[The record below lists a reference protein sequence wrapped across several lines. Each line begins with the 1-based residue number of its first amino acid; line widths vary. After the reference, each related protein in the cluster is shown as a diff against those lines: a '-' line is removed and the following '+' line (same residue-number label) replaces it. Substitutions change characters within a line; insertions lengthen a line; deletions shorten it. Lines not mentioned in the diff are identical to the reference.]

1 MGSDDAK
8 REDATK
14 LELAVGENIMLRA
27 WRDADAGAAWKLIN
41 AERDRLGQWMSW
53 VDRMR
58 DVADVA
64 AFIAA
69 SRRALAAGTGCDL
82 ALTVG
87 GTVVGG
93 VGLYNIVG
101 SRGTLGYWLS
111 GSWQRLGIMTKAA
124 RAVVARGFGQLHLD
138 RIEIWTIAE
147 DSRGRAL
154 AARLG
159 FVEEGTLRRRTH
171 HRGNSHD
178 RVVHG
183 MLRDEFL

>member
-1 MGSDDAK
+1 
-8 REDATK
+8 
-14 LELAVGENIMLRA
+14 
-27 WRDADAGAAWKLIN
+27 
-41 AERDRLGQWMSW
+41 
-53 VDRMR
+53 
-58 DVADVA
+58 
-64 AFIAA
+64 
-69 SRRALAAGTGCDL
+69 
-82 ALTVG
+82 
-87 GTVVGG
+87 
-93 VGLYNIVG
+93 
-101 SRGTLGYWLS
+101 LGYWLS